1 MTLYN
6 SEGIVLESAA
16 PEEGAK
22 ALPNVLGR
30 SDWTKQLG
38 AEARRT
44 ALDSF
49 DIAAV
54 AKRYAQHSRL
64 QRL

>member
-1 MTLYN
+1 
-6 SEGIVLESAA
+6 LESAA

-22 ALPNVLGR
+22 ALLSLLGR
-30 SDWTKQLG
+30 SDWTKQFG

-54 AKRYAQHSRL
+54 AKSYAQL
-64 QRL
+64 YEAMVTKK